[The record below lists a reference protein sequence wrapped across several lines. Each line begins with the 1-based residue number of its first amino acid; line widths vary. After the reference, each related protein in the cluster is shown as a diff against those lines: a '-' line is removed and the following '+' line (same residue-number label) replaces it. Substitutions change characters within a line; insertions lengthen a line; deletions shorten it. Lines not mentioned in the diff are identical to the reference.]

1 MGMDTSL
8 TQLSQYLE
16 DNMRQVDGVRKEME
30 EIQTGFNSKYVEWKA
45 NHDAALERLVE
56 TVLDRMDEIGTDL
69 KGRIEERVGEEQRV
83 IAERRQ
89 ELRDTLIPQTQSEA
103 DTALKEGQSITEMM
117 REENPRL
124 NEKEEKLKAR
134 RIKFEGELTSLNE
147 QIRKLSGCLG
157 VMFNFLKI
165 NKLDKERQQVIGQL
179 KQVHEGLKEVRE
191 EWQEIRKAMATEED
205 TLQARWQELTRT
217 VAQLQGELDYL
228 DEESNREN
236 LALRRA
242 VRYVIDNL
250 KEPIPCPVADVKAE
264 LDEMA
269 ALNVQT
275 DDYQEG
281 LGAVS
286 SLMSLLVGIGEG
298 MKRFKASVEG
308 LIQEQRMH
316 SAYLSALEVYVPDGV
331 VAFHAQ
337 WEELAQKVRDDGR
350 LCENPAEFLAAIRPV
365 MEESLSEERI
375 KGMFESLGEALSAAT
390 GRWG

>member
-1 MGMDTSL
+1 MGMDASL

-16 DNMRQVDGVRKEME
+16 DNLRQIDAVRKEME

-56 TVLDRMDEIGTDL
+56 TVLDQMGEVGLEL
-69 KGRIEERVGEEQRV
+69 KGRIEERVGEEQRI

-89 ELRDTLIPQTQSEA
+89 ELRDKLIPQTQSEA

-124 NEKEEKLKAR
+124 NEKEETLKAKR
-134 RIKFEGELTSLNE
+134 VKFEGELTGLNE

-157 VMFNFLKI
+157 VMFNFFKI
-165 NKLDKERQQVIGQL
+165 NKLDKERQQIIGQL
-179 KQVHEGLKEVRE
+179 KQVHEDLKEVRE
-191 EWQEIRKAMATEED
+191 EWQEVRREMGTED
-205 TLQARWQELTRT
+205 DALQVRWQELTRT
-217 VAQLQGELDYL
+217 IAQLQGELDYL
-228 DEESNREN
+228 DDEFSREN
-236 LALRRA
+236 LALKRA
-242 VRYVIDNL
+242 TRHVIDSL
-250 KEPIPCPVADVKAE
+250 KEPVPCPVAEVKSG
-264 LDEMA
+264 LDEMV

-298 MKRFKASVEG
+298 MKRLNASVES
-308 LIQEQRMH
+308 LIREQQMH
-316 SAYLSALEVYVPDGV
+316 SAHLSALDVYVPDEV
-331 VAFHAQ
+331 TAFHSQ
-337 WEELAQKVRDDGR
+337 WEGLAQKMRDDGR
-350 LCENPAEFLAAIRPV
+350 LCENPVEFLATIRPV
-365 MEESLSEERI
+365 MEEGLSEENI

-390 GRWG
+390 SRWG